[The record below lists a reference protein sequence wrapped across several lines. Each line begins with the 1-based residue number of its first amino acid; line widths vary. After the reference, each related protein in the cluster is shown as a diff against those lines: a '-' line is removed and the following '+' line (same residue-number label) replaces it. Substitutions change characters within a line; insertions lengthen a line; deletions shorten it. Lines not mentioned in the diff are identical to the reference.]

1 MKNQLL
7 GFVLIFSLIGCNSKS
22 EDSEIIRNISTILKQ
37 GYSNPPKLIAF
48 NNIENLIETLEN
60 SNEFS
65 EFTPFRFIEVHNE
78 NDKKWVS
85 HTSIIPIGTGSQH
98 GTQNNIGYM
107 IYGKEETF
115 VNEVRLILNIKNSE
129 EKENALSELYSWSTS
144 ILKDLNIDEP
154 DFLNSKILNGKQYY
168 YENDSNYI
176 ILIKRLFNEDNH
188 SISSYSEIK
197 LD

>member
-1 MKNQLL
+1 MYICALKKINLMKNQLL
-7 GFVLIFSLIGCNSKS
+7 SFVLIFSLIGCNSKS

-37 GYSNPPKLIAF
+37 EYSNPPKLIAF

-65 EFTPFRFIEVHNE
+65 EFTPLRFIEAHNE
-78 NDKKWVS
+78 NDKTWES
-85 HTSIIPIGTGSQH
+85 HTSIIPIGTISHH

-129 EKENALSELYSWSTS
+129 
-144 ILKDLNIDEP
+144 
-154 DFLNSKILNGKQYY
+154 
-168 YENDSNYI
+168 
-176 ILIKRLFNEDNH
+176 
-188 SISSYSEIK
+188 
-197 LD
+197 